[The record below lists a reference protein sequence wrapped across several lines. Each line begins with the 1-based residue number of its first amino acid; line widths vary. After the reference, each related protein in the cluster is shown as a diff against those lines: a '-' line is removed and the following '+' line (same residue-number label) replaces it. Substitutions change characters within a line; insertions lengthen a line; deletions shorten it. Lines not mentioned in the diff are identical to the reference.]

1 VAPARG
7 QRFTLQ
13 DTPVGTKRPAL
24 TIAAPSLAPADI
36 VLTLVESVGRGS
48 DVEFYLRLFRQLPAH
63 SFAIVVPDGSAINNA
78 QGVVV
83 EQLRFLAHL
92 GLFAPVVL
100 RAFSPSEAGASA
112 DGFCAHLSQVGL
124 HSRRYNAD
132 EPDLVSS
139 LVRDL
144 NADTI
149 PVVSFGADAPERLVQ
164 RFQRIGNW
172 ASELG
177 TRKLVIVRSRGGL
190 GPHLNSTLPLS
201 SEHKLQT
208 TERGISLIN
217 LRSDYDALLATT
229 ALDPSDRELL
239 EVVRSIMLSGGAGGA
254 SSPVAAASPS
264 ARPLSDNLVTS
275 ITTPVNLL
283 RELFTVKGAGTL
295 IKHGSLIET
304 HAGYDT
310 LDLSRLKALLEETF
324 RRPLRDTFFER
335 APARIYLEEEYRGA
349 AIIERGRCG
358 TYLTKFVVDRLAQGL
373 GVGRDLWETVTRD
386 HPSLYWRSRPDN
398 PIADWYNSQCDGL
411 YRTPRWV
418 VYWRGLGPEAVPALV
433 EDALAQPEDFTPGR

>member
-1 VAPARG
+1 
-7 QRFTLQ
+7 
-13 DTPVGTKRPAL
+13 
-24 TIAAPSLAPADI
+24 

-48 DVEFYLRLFRQLPAH
+48 DAEFYLRLFRQLPKHA
-63 SFAIVVPDGSAINNA
+63 FAIVVPDSSAINNA

-100 RAFSPSEAGASA
+100 RVFSPPEAAA
-112 DGFCAHLSQVGL
+112 MAEGFSAHLSQVGIN
-124 HSRRYNAD
+124 SRRYNAD
-132 EPDLVSS
+132 DTGLVGS

-149 PVVSFGADAPERLVQ
+149 PVISFVSEGSEPLAQ
-164 RFQRIGNW
+164 RFARIGNW

-177 TRKLVIVRSRGGL
+177 TRKLVIVRARGGL
-190 GPHLNSTLPLS
+190 GPHLNSSLPLS

-217 LRSDYDALLATT
+217 LRSDYDALLAST

-239 EVVRSIMLSGGAGGA
+239 EVVRGIMLSGGASA
-254 SSPVAAASPS
+254 TSSPVAAASPS

-275 ITTPVNLL
+275 ITAPVNLL
-283 RELFTVKGAGTL
+283 RELFTIKGAGTL
-295 IKHGSLIET
+295 IKHGSLIES
-304 HAGYDT
+304 HASYAS
-310 LDLSRLKALLEETF
+310 LDLSRLRALLEETF
-324 RRPLRDTFFER
+324 RRPLSETFFER

-349 AIIERGRCG
+349 AIIEQGRCG

-386 HPSLYWRSRPDN
+386 HPALYWRARADN

-411 YRTPRWV
+411 YRTARWV
-418 VYWRGLGPEAVPALV
+418 VYWRGLGPEAVPGLV
-433 EDALAQPEDFTPGR
+433 EDALAQPEDFASSSR